1 MALPARTARNDTT
14 RWDPAG
20 EFERLTQQLSR
31 LFDDRWAD
39 VPSMLREGFTPL
51 ADLEET
57 DNAYVLE
64 VELPGVKKKEIN
76 IDLDGRRLV
85 ISGERPE
92 QQRTGWLR
100 RQTRSWGRFHYEVV
114 LPDNVDP
121 DGVEATLDDGVL
133 RVTVAKGSTGQ
144 RRHVDVK

>member
-1 MALPARTARNDTT
+1 MALPARTARNDIA

-31 LFDDRWAD
+31 LFDDQWAD
-39 VPSMLREGFTPL
+39 VPSMLRDGFTPL

-64 VELPGVKKKEIN
+64 AELPGVKKKEIN

-92 QQRTGWLR
+92 QKRAGWLR
-100 RQTRSWGRFHYEVV
+100 RQSRSWGRFHYEVV

-133 RVTVAKGSTGQ
+133 RVTVPKGSAGQ
-144 RRHVDVK
+144 RHHVDVK